1 MTRKLLVTD
10 LDGTVAHR
18 DRIPSGVA
26 SSCAALAEDGWEI
39 MVATGRI
46 LATALP
52 HIEALGAAGPA
63 IVYDGARIMES
74 RTGEVLFERF
84 LDSDT
89 AGEALEEGW
98 EEGLCIQVF
107 GDESVILR
115 PGDDLSLGYFR
126 GTSVPV
132 RARLVSPSVSFPVYR
147 VIFFGDP
154 PKVRELARRLEQ
166 RLGERASVTLA
177 GEGFLDV
184 LGPGISKGRALEH
197 YLGILGKAPDLL
209 VCAGDHL
216 NDVELLQLADI
227 AAVPADAPR
236 EIRRPGQIVFPAAE
250 EGGFAEL
257 ARRLLEGLSPAYPC
271 KRRL

>member
-1 MTRKLLVTD
+1 MIRKLLVTD

-18 DRIPSGVA
+18 DRIPHGVA
-26 SSCAALAEDGWEI
+26 RACAGLAEDGWQI

-46 LATALP
+46 LATALS
-52 HIEALGAAGPA
+52 HIETLGAMGPA

-74 RTGEVLFERF
+74 RTGEILFERF
-84 LDSDT
+84 LDADT
-89 AGEALEEGW
+89 AAEALEEGW
-98 EEGLCIQVF
+98 EEGLCIQAF

-115 PGDDLSLGYFR
+115 PDDTLSRGYFR

-132 RARLVSPSVSFPVYR
+132 RDELVAPSVSVPVYR

-154 PKVRELARRLEQ
+154 LKVRKLALRLEQ
-166 RLGERASVTLA
+166 RLGGRASVTLA

-184 LGPGISKGRALEH
+184 LAPGISKGRALEH
-197 YLGILGKAPDLL
+197 YLGQLGRAPDLL

-216 NDVELLQLADI
+216 NDAELLKLADI
-227 AAVPADAPR
+227 AAVPSDAPP
-236 EIRRPGQIVFPAAE
+236 EIRSPGQIVFPPAQ

-257 ARRLLEGLSPAYPC
+257 ARRLLKGVVLPSSY
-271 KRRL
+271 